1 VPQKGNPKDNGLQ
14 KSVENLLKANQN
26 LSGYDINVR
35 VINGKVFLQGIVDT
49 LSDVNQIQKAVK
61 SIEGVG
67 EIQNSLT
74 VSTDGAVNDKHVYME
89 VRQELEGDPR
99 LADTQV
105 KVFVKKGEVTLRGK
119 VDSMDKK
126 HAVQEAASKA
136 MGVKQIIN
144 HTTVSNRAEVDDAD
158 IMNEVRRHFI
168 EKKVDSKRI
177 RVSVKDRI
185 VSLKGEVSIKERNR
199 ALEIAAKV
207 PGVREVNTYL
217 INTEK
222 GELNRAARAV
232 MEIKRSFSEDLRIN
246 RIPVRIFEKEGRLIL
261 EGMVGDLEQKKLID
275 EKLRSVKNE
284 FGKELIAVENK
295 IRLPDLKVNSFQQS

>member
-1 VPQKGNPKDNGLQ
+1 MPQKGNPKDIGLQ
-14 KSVENLLKANQN
+14 KSVENFLKTNQN

-35 VINGKVFLQGIVDT
+35 VINGSVFLQGIVDT
-49 LSDVNQIQKAVK
+49 LSDANQVQKAVK

-67 EIQNSLT
+67 EIQNNLT
-74 VSTDGAVNDKHVYME
+74 VSTDGAVNDRHVYME

-99 LADTQV
+99 LRDTQV
-105 KVFVKKGEVTLRGK
+105 KVSVKKGEVTLRGK
-119 VDSMDKK
+119 IASMDKK

-136 MGVKQIIN
+136 MGVKQIID
-144 HTTVSNRAEVDDAD
+144 HTTVSNEAEVDDAGL
-158 IMNEVRRHFI
+158 MNEVRRSFV
-168 EKKVDSKRI
+168 EKRIDNKRI

-199 ALEIAAKV
+199 ALDIASKV
-207 PGVREVNTYL
+207 PGVRKVNTYL

-222 GELNRAARAV
+222 GELSRAARAAV
-232 MEIKRSFSEDLRIN
+232 EIKKSFSDDHKIN
-246 RIPVRIFEKEGRLIL
+246 RIPIRIYEKEGRLIL

-295 IRLPDLKVNSFQQS
+295 IRLPD